1 MKERRKGLAC
11 CIGASLLYSTGGLLM
26 KWIPWN
32 GMAINGAR
40 MLLSIVLLT
49 VFLKV
54 IGHKIRMNKWIFLGS
69 LCFLGATAL
78 FSVANKLTTAANAI
92 VLQFTAP
99 IFLVLYVIIFQHK
112 KPRKLD
118 VVACAVVFGG
128 VICFFLDGLSGGGTA
143 GNIIAILSGA
153 AYGGV
158 FMLRSMPE
166 GDAYSSVFWGSLWG
180 ILTGLPF
187 VTQETDFSPKVLLC
201 VVLLGLFQVGLGY
214 ILLCVGLQYTPPV
227 TACLIT
233 GVEPVLNPTLVAVFY
248 HETMT
253 TLSVVGAVIVVG
265 GVIGY
270 NIIDERR
277 KSLASGEK
285 S

>member
-11 CIGASLLYSTGGLLM
+11 CIGASLLYSTGGILM

-32 GMAINGAR
+32 GMAVNGAR

-54 IGHKIRMNKWIFLGS
+54 IGHKIRMNRWIFLGS

-78 FSVANKLTTAANAI
+78 FSVANKLTTAGNAI

-99 IFLVLYVIIFQHK
+99 IFLVIYVLIFQHK

-118 VVACAVVFGG
+118 LVACAVVFGG
-128 VICFFLDGLSGGGTA
+128 VICFFLDGLSGGGIA

-166 GDAYSSVFWGSLWG
+166 GDAYSSVFWGSVWG

-187 VTQETDFSPKVLLC
+187 VAQETDFSPKVILC

-233 GVEPVLNPTLVAVFY
+233 GVEPVLNPTLVALLY
-248 HETMT
+248 HETLGP
-253 TLSVVGAVIVVG
+253 LSLVGAVIVVG

-270 NIIDERR
+270 NLIDERQ
-277 KSLASGEK
+277 KSRAMRETS
-285 S
+285 